1 MIRTLEILWLMLG
14 IIALVLGGYKLI
26 AEGFSEA
33 AFYMVVMAVSFTMY
47 LIRRKQRVRMNK
59 ETGM

>member
-1 MIRTLEILWLMLG
+1 MLEISWLLL
-14 IIALVLGGYKLI
+14 ALVALALSGYKII

-33 AFYMVVMAVSFTMY
+33 VFYLIVMGVSFFMY